1 MIHLVDNRGSWSSVL
16 DDVSPGD
23 EIHLAPG
30 RYIASVAFTRGGRLE
45 EPVVLRSMDQMRPA
59 TLVPGPA
66 GSPILDLRAN
76 DVVIDGLAF
85 GPSGRGI
92 HALVLRGASRV
103 TVKRCRFHDIGGLAI
118 VETMTARDIVIRANR
133 IVESRT
139 TALYFGCHGGECA
152 ITDLLIESNHIEH
165 VSAPSGS
172 IGYGI
177 QVKLNSRAIVRNNTI
192 IDTKGP
198 GVMIYGCEHDTP
210 PSIVER
216 NRVMASRRSSGI
228 VIGGGPV
235 IVRGNIVVNNRQAGI
250 RLEDYGRRGLL
261 RAIEVRDNVTADNR
275 WGGISIGAAGRG
287 VRIAHNQALD
297 AARAAGKQ
305 G

>member
-1 MIHLVDNRGSWSSVL
+1 MAVIRTVDTRTWPGVVDAL
-16 DDVSPGD
+16 LPGD
-23 EIHLAPG
+23 ELQLEPG
-30 RYIASVAFTRGGRLE
+30 LYVGGLVVSRGGDVDR
-45 EPVVLRSMDQMRPA
+45 PVVIRSVEPA
-59 TLVPGPA
+59 AAILAA
-66 GSPILDLRAN
+66 GSSRNPIVDVRAD
-76 DVVIDGLAF
+76 DVIIDGLGF
-85 GPSGRGI
+85 GPSARGVHGI
-92 HALVLRGASRV
+92 VLRGASRV
-103 TVKRCRFHDIGGLAI
+103 TVQNCRFHEIGGLAI

-133 IVESRT
+133 IAESRT

-235 IVRGNIVVNNRQAGI
+235 LVRGNIVVDNRQAGI

-261 RAIEVRDNVTADNR
+261 RDIEVRDNVTADNG
-275 WGGISIGAAGRG
+275 WGGISIAAAGRA
-287 VRIAHNQALD
+287 VCIAHNQVID
-297 AARAAGKQ
+297 AARAGGDQ